1 MNTRIWVLG
10 ASHGLF
16 QSLIKVTF
24 TSCLVSVLHVNFSQ
38 LSRERPLCWVG
49 TAVYLT
55 VFLLFNYLLDWRW
68 AEPTY
73 KKHWELLDGM
83 AVFSCSPHS
92 GLASENVQGSLS
104 PYGLLHQSCLAAPS
118 RPAYSN
124 PSAENEHNL
133 IANPHVFFP
142 SSKTE
147 LPESISQDE
156 DPVLELSQENGDHLR
171 NCDLILL

>member
-1 MNTRIWVLG
+1 
-10 ASHGLF
+10 
-16 QSLIKVTF
+16 
-24 TSCLVSVLHVNFSQ
+24 
-38 LSRERPLCWVG
+38 
-49 TAVYLT
+49 
-55 VFLLFNYLLDWRW
+55 
-68 AEPTY
+68 
-73 KKHWELLDGM
+73 M

-156 DPVLELSQENGDHLR
+156 DPVLELSQENGDHIR